1 MALPTSHSSDHPH
14 EECGVFGIFAPGED
28 VSRIAFF
35 GLYAL
40 QHRGQESAG
49 IAVSDGHNLNCHK
62 NTGLVSLVFDEEI
75 LQNLQGIVAVGHT
88 RYSTTGS
95 NTQRNAQPVI
105 CDTSLGPIAVAHNGN
120 LINTRML
127 RQELTSKG
135 VTFEGTNDSEIIAKI
150 IAIEYEACK
159 NPVKALR
166 AAMKRICGAY
176 SLVVMGKDFLMA
188 CRDPYGLRP
197 LCLGNINGHYLF
209 SSETCAI
216 NVVAAKFIRE
226 LAPGEIVLLD
236 DNGITAC
243 EGVPMIQHALCA
255 FETIYFARPDSQI
268 YGRTLHGVRRNF
280 GKQLAIEHAV
290 EADIV
295 IPIPD
300 TGIPGALGYSN
311 QSGIPYCEGLIKN
324 RYIHRTFIQ
333 PDQRMRELGV
343 KVKLNPLPEVIK
355 NKRVIMVD
363 DSIVRGTTT
372 RKLVKMLF
380 DEGAAEVHVRITSP
394 PVQHPCFYGIDMA
407 TPEELIAANFSVEQI
422 RERIGAT
429 SLGYLSVDGLM
440 EALRMTSDNYC
451 LACFN
456 GEYPIEVTDEL
467 RTNKL
472 QFEDAAV
479 CGAPEAPV
487 P

>member
-28 VSRIAFF
+28 VSRITFF

-49 IAVSDGHNLNCHK
+49 IAVADGKSLKCHK
-62 NTGLVSLVFDEEI
+62 DTGLVSLVFDEDI
-75 LQNLQGIVAVGHT
+75 LQDLRGHIAIGHT

-105 CDTSLGPIAVAHNGN
+105 CETSLGKIAVAHNGN
-120 LINTRML
+120 LINTRVL
-127 RQELTSKG
+127 RHELTQKG
-135 VTFEGTNDSEIIAKI
+135 VVFEGTNDSEIIARI
-150 IAIEYEACK
+150 FALELEARRD
-159 NPVKALR
+159 PVKALR
-166 AAMKRICGAY
+166 ATMQRVVGAY
-176 SLVVMGKDFLMA
+176 SLVVMGNDFLLA

-197 LCLGNINGHYLF
+197 LCLGTINGHYLVC
-209 SSETCAI
+209 SETCAI
-216 NVVAAKFIRE
+216 NVVAGKFVRE
-226 LAPGEIVLLD
+226 IAPGELILL
-236 DNGITAC
+236 NEEGITARD
-243 EGVPMIQHALCA
+243 GVPMVRHALCA

-290 EADIV
+290 DADVV

-300 TGIPGALGYSN
+300 TGTPGALGYSL
-311 QSGIPYCEGLIKN
+311 QSGIPYGEGLIKN

-343 KVKLNPLPEVIK
+343 KVKLNPLAEVIK
-355 NKRVIMVD
+355 DKRVIMVD

-380 DEGAAEVHVRITSP
+380 EEGAREVHVRITSP
-394 PVQHPCFYGIDMA
+394 PVMHPCYYGIDMA
-407 TPEELIAANFSVEQI
+407 TSGELIAANYTVEEI
-422 RERIGAT
+422 RHKIGAT
-429 SLGYLSVDGLM
+429 SLGYLSIDGLM

-456 GEYPIEVTDEL
+456 GEYPIHVPEEL
-467 RTNKL
+467 RMNKL
-472 QFEDAAV
+472 QFEEVAV
-479 CGAPEAPV
+479 CGAPEAQTP
-487 P
+487 